1 MKSNISLCIDTE
13 LILDAKDK
21 VENLSK
27 LFNDFLID
35 YLPSVDKVGSK
46 NSDKR
51 QIRILKASLKIAE
64 KRLKKRGTE
73 IEI

>member
-1 MKSNISLCIDTE
+1 MKSNISMCIDTE

-27 LFNDFLID
+27 LVNDFLID
-35 YLPSVDKVGSK
+35 YLPTIDKTGSK

-51 QIRILKASLKIAE
+51 QIRILRASLKVAE
-64 KRLKKRGTE
+64 KRLKKRG
-73 IEI
+73 IEIDI

>member
-27 LFNDFLID
+27 LVNDFLTD
-35 YLPSVDKVGSK
+35 YLPTVGRQKSK
-46 NSDKR
+46 SSELR

-64 KRLKKRGTE
+64 KRLKKKGIE